1 MTTKDQILK
10 RIKIA
15 YLFIVLFAVVV
26 VLRVLYLQFVEKN
39 IWVQKQAKITKVK
52 ERIIPVRG
60 DIYSDDNRLLV
71 SSVPVYTLRMD
82 LMANGLTDKV
92 FNQNIDS
99 LAYYL
104 SNLFKDK
111 SKEFYKIKLIKAR
124 QKHKRYLLI
133 KRDVSFTQIKKLKR
147 FPIFR
152 LGKYKGGLIIE
163 QKNRRVK
170 PFGILASRTLGYTL
184 DNGSSIGLERAYNS
198 YLQGRE
204 GVKWKQKLSGGVKMD
219 IKGGT
224 IIEPE
229 EGKDIVTTIN
239 IEIQDIAENALLR
252 QLEYNEADHGC
263 VVVMEVKT
271 GEIKAIANLK
281 RNKNG
286 SYSESYNYAIGESV
300 EPGSTFKLP
309 SLIVA
314 LEDGYISLSDSIQT
328 GRGYVEYYGKKLRDS
343 HAEGYGKI
351 TVKQVFE
358 KSSNVG
364 VSKIITKFYSENPSR
379 FVDRLYQMNLNDKL
393 GINFL
398 GEGSP
403 RIIDPDDSLW
413 SGITLPW
420 MSVGYSI
427 QFTPLQILNFYNAVA
442 NNGKMIKPKFVKE
455 VKYRG
460 EVIKKFKTEIINPSI
475 CSKQTINAAKE
486 MLIGVVD
493 EGTAE
498 GIKNQYYKIAGKT
511 GTAQIAD
518 RKHGYNK
525 NKKKYR
531 ASFVGYF
538 PANNPKYSCIVVVH
552 DPKKN
557 GYYGS
562 QVAAPVFKE
571 IANNIFVSDKEMSA
585 QKDTMLLLA
594 NNVPYS
600 KNGFKDDL
608 INIFDYL
615 NIDVKTNNIKTKWV
629 KTIKKDSVVQLYNN
643 YQFKN
648 LVPNVK
654 GMGLKDALFLLENAG
669 LKVSVIGKGTVV
681 YQSIDAGK
689 RFNKGDKIILKLV
702 E

>member
-1 MTTKDQILK
+1 MSTKNQILLRVK
-10 RIKIA
+10 LA
-15 YLFIVLFAVVV
+15 YIFMLLFAFAVIFK
-26 VLRVLYLQFVEKN
+26 VLYLQFVQKD
-39 IWVQKQAKITKVK
+39 IWVQKQTKITKIK
-52 ERIIPVRG
+52 EKVIPVRG
-60 DIYSDDNRLLV
+60 DIYSDDNRLIV

-82 LMANGLTDKV
+82 LMANGLSNKV
-92 FNQNIDS
+92 FDENIDS
-99 LAYYL
+99 LSFYL
-104 SNLFKDK
+104 ADLFKDK
-111 SKEFYKIKLIKAR
+111 SKSFYKNKLINAR
-124 QKHKRYLLI
+124 KQRKRYLLL
-133 KRDVSFTQIKKLKR
+133 KRNISYTEIKKLKR

-163 QKNRRVK
+163 QKNKRVK
-170 PFGILASRTLGYTL
+170 PFGILASRTLGYIL
-184 DNGSSIGLERAYNS
+184 DNGQSIGLERAYNS

-204 GVKWKQKLSGGVKMD
+204 GLKWKQKLSGGVTMD

-229 EGKDIVTTIN
+229 EGKDVVTTIN
-239 IEIQDIAENALLR
+239 IEIQDIAENALLQ
-252 QLEYNEADHGC
+252 QLEKNQAHDGC
-263 VVVMEVKT
+263 VVVMEVET

-286 SYSESYNYAIGESV
+286 NYSESYNYAIGESI

-314 LEDGYISLSDSIQT
+314 LEDGYIKLTDSIQT
-328 GRGYVEYYGKKLRDS
+328 GRGHIDYYGKRLNDS

-364 VSKIITKFYSENPSR
+364 VSKIITKFYGKNPAR

-393 GINFL
+393 GVNFL

-403 RIIDPDDSLW
+403 KIIDPDDTLW

-427 QFTPLQILNFYNAVA
+427 QFTPLQILNFYNAIA

-455 VKYRG
+455 IKYRG
-460 EVIKKFKTEIINPSI
+460 EVIKRFKTEIINPSI
-475 CSKQTINAAKE
+475 CSEQTIKSAQE
-486 MLIGVVD
+486 MLVGVVD
-493 EGTAE
+493 EGTARD
-498 GIKNQYYKIAGKT
+498 IKNKYYKIAGKT

-525 NKKKYR
+525 HNKTYR

-538 PANNPKYSCIVVVH
+538 PADKPKYSCIVVIQN
-552 DPKKN
+552 PKKA

-571 IANNIFVSDKEMSA
+571 IADNIFVTDKQMSL
-585 QKDTMLLLA
+585 QNDTTIDQVNDA
-594 NNVPYS
+594 PYS
-600 KNGFKDDL
+600 KNGYKNDL
-608 INIFDYL
+608 IEICNYL
-615 NIDVKTNNIKTKWV
+615 NIKYKDDNVKSDWV
-629 KTIKKDSVVQLYNN
+629 KSEKKDSIIKLYNN
-643 YQFKN
+643 YLIKN

-654 GMGLKDALFLLENAG
+654 GMGLKDAMFLLENSG
-669 LKVSVIGKGTVV
+669 LKVSVIGKGTIV
-681 YQSIDAGK
+681 YQSLLAGTK
-689 RFNKGDKIILKLV
+689 YNSGDKIILKLV
-702 E
+702 D